1 MRIGDLNIPTF
12 DTPEDIEALI
22 AEILASQSEKKEEK
36 KEEPAAVDTSTSTTV
51 PFYID
56 NPLGNP
62 NTTEGQEGYAPMV
75 ELSPELL
82 ARFKEILRVG
92 VTYEGDIDD
101 TVNYYNNA
109 YNEIFDFLGQTGAQ
123 GTNAQTYIQAVGAPE
138 YLANLRKGVSPT
150 EEQMLNAYG
159 SIYDVN
165 DTDELA
171 AILSEYYGYEITP
184 VENVDLNANK
194 FGANTYKK
202 HTGSSADDM
211 QQFLALTRPILE
223 DQIPYIMATQNV
235 DYAKAIELAY
245 LQDPML
251 QSLHFKYDV
260 DPYRQTDD
268 GSTYLFDPFSA
279 GEIRTLEVEDKILE
293 PAFKALFLA
302 TAGYFT
308 AGALTGPMTSI
319 LGGNAAAGAAAAK
332 AITSGSIAALQGKDL
347 EGILTAA
354 VTAGALDVVAN
365 AMPIPGMKGATIN
378 DILEKYIPTE
388 NITLGGDAVGAAA
401 GIGDGFLN
409 PEQLISGVA
418 TVLTDPNA
426 VNILKDAIDPA
437 VITDVC
443 FFAAQALQ
451 TEDGVSPDQPL
462 SEEYIRQAI
471 EIYNEMKE
479 EGFSHLQIMAELNY
493 EPSAEYRKVAQAQDL
508 LKLQALREGA
518 ETTGGIR
525 YQEYMKTLGRVDE
538 ETGKKHENEV
548 YQETQDESALQR
560 YGVAKIVADP
570 EKYGVPEEYAEGFSN
585 FMTDFF
591 GFVLPQG
598 EETARSLIPSVLQ
611 FAKDSVNVLRS
622 VAGEE
627 NFEAV
632 SKFLPAF
639 PLLSAIESIPQ
650 EFIDKHLSEAKEIGA
665 LAKATPELQKAIERS
680 QQRITDIEN
689 RAREQGLDDYEI
701 AQEIAKGFG
710 QNILDDPYAFA
721 MNTLAVEAVEEILP
735 LVAGGL
741 GKLAV
746 AVPKKLIPKAADAFG
761 KDFSDALVKK
771 IAAVD
776 PTDAAVF
783 AEFAVDIQEA
793 IGLEYQGAY
802 EEAYS
807 LKINQFVSQKM
818 RIAEANNQ
826 ELTYDDAV
834 ASLSPEQIAEA
845 EEHATFTGVMTGLTS
860 GVLAAGMQ
868 KFGGGAERMKK
879 LFGDKGLIG
888 KSVDSI
894 MEGITSR
901 AEIVVKEGISEAFEE
916 GVVSLVSSAIN
927 LGEGLIDDV
936 TAISNSVIATLTGGV
951 VGNGLTSGVIGVRDI
966 ASAKGK
972 LESIAGDIGKAG
984 ADIVTD
990 VVAKVN
996 TGVKNVIEGAK
1007 AGVINDAQA
1016 RETLAEF
1023 GITSGEGDAGRIF
1036 NNLMDKGFDAEY
1048 TTHYEVENA
1057 FDAAISDLDGVFKT
1071 SDKDINQY
1079 VGNNPDADLDTKVSE
1094 YVDSR
1099 FVDTQEVIDAA
1110 AAQGVTLTE
1119 EEAQQYVKQTSVD
1132 DDLVL
1137 DKIGDAF
1144 DDQVLTPEE
1153 TRQLLIEAGYPEAE
1167 ITGETI
1173 ARVLGESAN
1182 EEQGIEA
1189 TKSFLN
1195 GYFTT
1200 LLRQSID
1207 NPNSTPEQRKSLLD
1221 KIIANDP
1228 DSTAASDFNLND
1240 DGTIQT
1246 DESGDTTNI
1255 GDTTTADTG
1264 TDATD
1269 DGSIDAGTTDDGM
1282 GDKDDTKQDPP
1293 SKDPVVDPVTGG
1305 DTTDTT
1311 ESTTTTEGTTTNVTN
1326 ISNTYNVSETYV
1338 TNITETV
1345 DTADVATA
1353 VTEEIANQLNG
1364 GTDLQTALTNV
1375 IGAAVDAGVANLESV
1390 VGTPAI
1396 GDEPATGL
1404 FADLADLGV
1413 SNAALID
1420 VIGNP
1425 ASDTTEA
1432 TGLFQELEDLG
1443 VDVSGL
1449 ETDLSNLTA
1458 LVGTAGTEDEAAT
1471 GIFAEI
1477 ESLVEKGEALD
1488 TAIATVATNLGTTKD
1503 DLLEALGTT
1512 EDNLKEAI
1520 GDVSDRVGTAAT
1532 EDEAATGLF
1541 AEVGETKT
1549 AIDELAEEL
1558 GTTKDDLLKA
1568 LGQTEETLSGNIE
1581 DIANILGKPASEV
1594 TDVDIDFV
1602 ADLIAQQEAL
1612 ADPST
1617 FKLTEEQLGYDV
1629 TGDGIVDAT
1638 DLNLLSDVLAGTATL
1653 DPLADNRFAAT
1664 GVFATQAEL
1673 AQELEQQK
1681 QAELEFQKQQQLQQ
1695 EQARQ
1700 QAEQRAKESS
1710 QRDFLSMLLASE
1722 EGRVDVK
1729 ASPLADLGRAYDF
1742 GSIFGDP
1749 QQANIFA
1756 SPYGT
1761 PTTRAPAQQGPLR
1774 GGFRKGGTVERN
1786 EELLRLIREG

>member
-1 MRIGDLNIPTF
+1 VRIGDLNIPDYD
-12 DTPEDIEALI
+12 DTDLEALI
-22 AEILASQSEKKEEK
+22 AEILNQKNEEKEEK
-36 KEEPAAVDTSTSTTV
+36 KEEPAVADTSTSTAV
-51 PFYID
+51 PYFTD
-56 NPLGNP
+56 RPLGNP
-62 NTTEGQEGYAPMV
+62 NTTEGEEGYAPSV

-159 SIYDVN
+159 SIYDVT
-165 DTDELA
+165 DTNELA

-235 DYAKAIELAY
+235 DYAKAVELAY

-293 PAFKALFLA
+293 PAFKAVFLA
-302 TAGYFT
+302 TVGYFT

-347 EGILTAA
+347 EGILMAA
-354 VTAGALDVVAN
+354 ATAGALDVVAN

-378 DILEKYIPTE
+378 DVLNKYIPADK
-388 NITLGGDAVGAAA
+388 IKFGGDAVGAAA
-401 GIGDGFLN
+401 GVGDGFRSA
-409 PEQLISGVA
+409 EQLISGVA

-426 VNILKDAIDPA
+426 VSILKDAIDPA

-451 TEDGVSPDQPL
+451 TEDGVSPDQPI

-525 YQEYMKTLGRVDE
+525 YQEYMKALGRVDE

-548 YQETQDESALQR
+548 YQDEQDPSALER
-560 YGVAKIVADP
+560 YKVANIIADP

-632 SKFLPAF
+632 SKFLPPVFA
-639 PLLSAIESIPQ
+639 LVESVPQ

-665 LAKATPELQKAIERS
+665 LAKATPELKEAIERS
-680 QQRITDIEN
+680 QQRITDIED
-689 RAREQGLDDYEI
+689 RAREQGLDDYEV

-735 LVAGGL
+735 LMAGGFAKA
-741 GKLAV
+741 GAKVVKAGV
-746 AVPKKLIPKAADAFG
+746 SKAANAFG

-771 IAAVD
+771 IAKAD

-860 GVLAAGMQ
+860 GVLATGMQ

-894 MEGITSR
+894 MEGIASR

-936 TAISNSVIATLTGGV
+936 TAISNSVIGFLTGGV
-951 VGNGLTSGVIGVRDI
+951 VGNGVTLGPLAARDI
-966 ASAKGK
+966 ADAGGK
-972 LESIAGDIGKAG
+972 LKSISGDIGKAG

-990 VVAKVN
+990 VVSTVN
-996 TGVKNVIEGAK
+996 TGVMNVIEGAK

-1071 SDKDINQY
+1071 SDKDISQY

-1144 DDQVLTPEE
+1144 DNQVLTEEE
-1153 TRQLLIEAGYPEAE
+1153 TRQLLIEAGYPEGE
-1167 ITGETI
+1167 ITGETLEQI
-1173 ARVLGESAN
+1173 LGEGLN
-1182 EEQGIEA
+1182 QTQGTAA
-1189 TKSFLN
+1189 TKSFLDD
-1195 GYFTT
+1195 YFVT
-1200 LLRQSID
+1200 LLRQTLD
-1207 NPNSTPEQRKSLLD
+1207 DPNATPEQRKALLD
-1221 KIIANDP
+1221 SIEANNP

-1240 DGTIQT
+1240 DGTIKT
-1246 DESGDTTNI
+1246 DESGDTTDT

-1269 DGSIDAGTTDDGM
+1269 DGSIDGGTTDD
-1282 GDKDDTKQDPP
+1282 DDTD
-1293 SKDPVVDPVTGG
+1293 DTG
-1305 DTTDTT
+1305 DTTDTGAT
-1311 ESTTTTEGTTTNVTN
+1311 GGVEG
-1326 ISNTYNVSETYV
+1326 VSEGLSQRPAGGPDLEL
-1338 TNITETV
+1338 TN
-1345 DTADVATA
+1345 
-1353 VTEEIANQLNG
+1353 EEIA
-1364 GTDLQTALTNV
+1364 TALGEEIYVPSIKEITDRIMQNYEGSDALAKAEAFLEELQNV
-1375 IGAAVDAGVANLESV
+1375 
-1390 VGTPAI
+1390 
-1396 GDEPATGL
+1396 
-1404 FADLADLGV
+1404 
-1413 SNAALID
+1413 
-1420 VIGNP
+1420 
-1425 ASDTTEA
+1425 DTTGFTRSQMMQLRDRVREA
-1432 TGLFQELEDLG
+1432 RIAVNTERRFAKLAENKARQEARAAAEAERNELLAQKKADQ
-1443 VDVSGL
+1443 D
-1449 ETDLSNLTA
+1449 A
-1458 LVGTAGTEDEAAT
+1458 AIEAA
-1471 GIFAEI
+1471 
-1477 ESLVEKGEALD
+1477 KQQKRD
-1488 TAIATVATNLGTTKD
+1488 DAIAANKAAIDDVAAQLGITKKE
-1503 DLLEALGTT
+1503 LLEALGTT
-1512 EDNLKEAI
+1512 EADILETLGTTETNILEALGTTEAGI
-1520 GDVSDRVGTAAT
+1520 LEQLGKTEEALGSD
-1532 EDEAATGLF
+1532 
-1541 AEVGETKT
+1541 
-1549 AIDELAEEL
+1549 IDALAEEL
-1558 GTTKDDLLKA
+1558 GLTKEEVLEA
-1568 LGQTEETLSGNIE
+1568 LGQTEETLSG
-1581 DIANILGKPASEV
+1581 DIQDVANILGKPASEV

-1664 GVFATQAEL
+1664 GLFASQAEL

-1681 QAELEFQKQQQLQQ
+1681 QAELEFQQQQQLQQ

-1722 EGRVDVK
+1722 EGKVDVK